1 MAPKKK
7 LTRYDA
13 AYDHLGRGGLGFTKK
28 VIRKKIDSL
37 LKVYGDEGWVFIED
51 GAYKLLIDCLLEE
64 QEKLLLK
71 GKEVEEEDREILLL
85 KDKEEKDHHEL
96 FSKEKDDEEEEEE
109 DQESEEQPPPKISSL
124 AEIDKRLTENGRLS
138 SIGEVWN
145 VKSRI
150 AENGRF
156 ASVAEAAS
164 YTMEIPES
172 SEVEISEPTGTGT
185 PQRLTRRPCFGFYE
199 SDDHD
204 EDDCEENYVFFETK
218 ASLRERIA
226 GERSVTPRKQ
236 RKSRWDVVGV

>member
-1 MAPKKK
+1 MFSCDFLQK

-71 GKEVEEEDREILLL
+71 GKEVEEEDREKLLL
-85 KDKEEKDHHEL
+85 KDKEEEDQHEL
-96 FSKEKDDEEEEEE
+96 SLKEKDDEEEE
-109 DQESEEQPPPKISSL
+109 DQESDEQPPPKISSL
-124 AEIDKRLTENGRLS
+124 AEIEKRLAQNGRLS
-138 SIGEVWN
+138 STGETSK

-150 AENGRF
+150 TESERF
-156 ASVAEAAS
+156 ASVSEAS
-164 YTMEIPES
+164 NTTESPES
-172 SEVEISEPTGTGT
+172 TEVEISEPIATEI
-185 PQRLTRRPCFGFYE
+185 PQRITRRPCFGFYV
-199 SDDHD
+199 SDDDD

-226 GERSVTPRKQ
+226 RERSVTPRRE
-236 RKSRWDVVGV
+236 RKSRWDLVGV

>member
-85 KDKEEKDHHEL
+85 KDKEEEDQHEL
-96 FSKEKDDEEEEEE
+96 SLKEKDEEEEEE
-109 DQESEEQPPPKISSL
+109 NQESDEQPPPKISSL
-124 AEIDKRLTENGRLS
+124 AEIERRLAQNGRLS
-138 SIGEVWN
+138 STGEPSK
-145 VKSRI
+145 VKSKI
-150 AENGRF
+150 TENGRF
-156 ASVAEAAS
+156 TSVSEASDTTES
-164 YTMEIPES
+164 PES
-172 SEVEISEPTGTGT
+172 AEVEISEPTRTEI
-185 PQRLTRRPCFGFYE
+185 PQRITRRPCFGFYV
-199 SDDHD
+199 SDDDD

-226 GERSVTPRKQ
+226 RERSVTPR
-236 RKSRWDVVGV
+236 RERESRWDLVGV